1 MEASIPILYLDLCNR
16 ITPQIKGVSWNKRQ
30 VMLTFIDFLE
40 LFELYRLSKN
50 NADVQLTPNNSNL
63 RGKQKTA

>member
-1 MEASIPILYLDLCNR
+1 MEASIPIHYQDLCNR

-40 LFELYRLSKN
+40 VFELYRLSKN
-50 NADVQLTPNNSNL
+50 NADVQLTPDNSNL
-63 RGKQKTA
+63 RGK

>member
-40 LFELYRLSKN
+40 VFELYRLSKN
-50 NADVQLTPNNSNL
+50 NADVQLTPDNLNL
-63 RGKQKTA
+63 RGK

>member
-50 NADVQLTPNNSNL
+50 NTDVQLTPDNSNL
-63 RGKQKTA
+63 RGK

>member
-50 NADVQLTPNNSNL
+50 NADVQLTPDNSNL
-63 RGKQKTA
+63 RGK

>member
-1 MEASIPILYLDLCNR
+1 MEASIPILYLDRCNR

-40 LFELYRLSKN
+40 VFELYRLSKN
-50 NADVQLTPNNSNL
+50 NADVQLTPDNSNL
-63 RGKQKTA
+63 RGK

>member
-30 VMLTFIDFLE
+30 VMLIFIDFLLE
-40 LFELYRLSKN
+40 LFELYRLSKSN
-50 NADVQLTPNNSNL
+50 TDLQLSPNNLNL
-63 RGKQKTA
+63 HGK

>member
-16 ITPQIKGVSWNKRQ
+16 TTPQIKGVSWNKRQ

-50 NADVQLTPNNSNL
+50 NADVQLTPDNSNL
-63 RGKQKTA
+63 RGK

>member
-1 MEASIPILYLDLCNR
+1 MEASIPILYLDLSNR

-40 LFELYRLSKN
+40 VFELYRLSKN
-50 NADVQLTPNNSNL
+50 NADVQLTPDNSNL
-63 RGKQKTA
+63 RGK

>member
-50 NADVQLTPNNSNL
+50 NADVQLTPDNSNL
-63 RGKQKTA
+63 RGKKKTA

>member
-1 MEASIPILYLDLCNR
+1 MEATIPILYLDLCNR

-30 VMLTFIDFLE
+30 VMLTVIDFLE

-50 NADVQLTPNNSNL
+50 NADVQLTPDNSNL
-63 RGKQKTA
+63 RGK

>member
-40 LFELYRLSKN
+40 VFELYRLSKN
-50 NADVQLTPNNSNL
+50 NADVQLTPDNSNL
-63 RGKQKTA
+63 RGK

>member
-1 MEASIPILYLDLCNR
+1 MEVSIPILYLDLCNR

-40 LFELYRLSKN
+40 VFELYRLSKN
-50 NADVQLTPNNSNL
+50 NADVQLTPDNSNL
-63 RGKQKTA
+63 RGK

>member
-1 MEASIPILYLDLCNR
+1 MEASIPILYLDQCNR

-50 NADVQLTPNNSNL
+50 NADVQLTPDNSNL
-63 RGKQKTA
+63 RGK